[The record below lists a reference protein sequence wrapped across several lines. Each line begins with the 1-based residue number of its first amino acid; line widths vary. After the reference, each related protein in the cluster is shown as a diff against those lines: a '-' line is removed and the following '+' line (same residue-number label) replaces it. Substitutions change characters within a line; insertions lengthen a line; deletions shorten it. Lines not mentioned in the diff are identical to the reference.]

1 MKSTEKSRRRFRRVL
16 WAGAAALLGVSV
28 WTVAQNAGP
37 GPAAAGLPE
46 RGGLGAGPMPARPGE
61 PGPAP
66 FAADPMR
73 GPAPFPGD
81 LKMLIQASDEEWKV
95 IGPRLRDVLVA
106 RQTVEADR
114 SAWLLMAGDAAMTG
128 PMGGRGGGPFGGRG
142 AFTAPGEGFGGPG
155 GRGGRGGFGPADG
168 GGFGGGAGGP
178 GPMGEGPR
186 GGFGGPNPQPGVGPA
201 DGMGPGR
208 LIGPNPGPGV
218 GPGPAEGGMGPGG
231 FGPRGGLGGRG
242 MEGPGGDLF
251 GGRRGGRDGGPP
263 DRGGFGPQ
271 GGPAGPGGPGRPGG
285 PTGPGPGLFVPFMGG
300 PGGGMDAIGQA
311 ELDLKAVL
319 DDPNSTDEQVQEKL
333 QAVREARAQAK
344 ARLHAAQ
351 ADLMELLTADQ
362 VAVLVSLGYLD

>member
-186 GGFGGPNPQPGVGPA
+186 GGFG
-201 DGMGPGR
+201 
-208 LIGPNPGPGV
+208 
-218 GPGPAEGGMGPGG
+218 
-231 FGPRGGLGGRG
+231 PRGGLGGRG